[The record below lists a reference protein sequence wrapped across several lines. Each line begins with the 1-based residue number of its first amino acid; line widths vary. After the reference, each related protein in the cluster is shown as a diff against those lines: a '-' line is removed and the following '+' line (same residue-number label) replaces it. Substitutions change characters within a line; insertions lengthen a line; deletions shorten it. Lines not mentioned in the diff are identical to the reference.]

1 MGVCTVEDEKNRP
14 KFRKIFNNE
23 ECKNSDLENSK
34 LSRKKSSNNNIIDI
48 SLNSKKTII
57 KLIGEIKSK
66 PIKIK
71 SNIDCKILIMENSS
85 SITIENCK
93 NCSILLAPCA
103 STIAVENCENLNLI
117 CASLNIKLI
126 NVKKGNIYLFSM
138 NPVIIEDCENIYL
151 GNFFF
156 QYMELPEMF
165 INSKLNIWNN
175 KWSIYEEEGK
185 NKNINYSND
194 FIKQGI
200 IDIFRPT
207 FNECYINFD
216 QYQFMPY
223 TYGKSLKKNNIDE
236 QNINYT
242 NFMILIKQE
251 DFQESELLKILLPDE
266 LENYN
271 MKLIATLG
279 VGEKSEKIKEF
290 FKKLE
295 LNKNNNSLI
304 NYILTKSPKD
314 GLFESFQS
322 SMLKSST
329 NKSRLNEI
337 DLSNNE
343 YMNINYKFLRNDD
356 ILFLWLVNCD
366 EDFNDI
372 KTYFNNFFEP
382 IKIDIIT
389 KETFGWN
396 ENEFEKYLN
405 SFFEF
410 EKND

>member
-1 MGVCTVEDEKNRP
+1 M
-14 KFRKIFNNE
+14 
-23 ECKNSDLENSK
+23 
-34 LSRKKSSNNNIIDI
+34 
-48 SLNSKKTII
+48 
-57 KLIGEIKSK
+57 
-66 PIKIK
+66 
-71 SNIDCKILIMENSS
+71 
-85 SITIENCK
+85 
-93 NCSILLAPCA
+93 
-103 STIAVENCENLNLI
+103 
-117 CASLNIKLI
+117 
-126 NVKKGNIYLFSM
+126 
-138 NPVIIEDCENIYL
+138 
-151 GNFFF
+151 
-156 QYMELPEMF
+156 
-165 INSKLNIWNN
+165 
-175 KWSIYEEEGK
+175 
-185 NKNINYSND
+185 
-194 FIKQGI
+194 
-200 IDIFRPT
+200 
-207 FNECYINFD
+207 
-216 QYQFMPY
+216 
-223 TYGKSLKKNNIDE
+223 
-236 QNINYT
+236 
-242 NFMILIKQE
+242 
-251 DFQESELLKILLPDE
+251 PDE

-290 FKKLE
+290 IKKLE

-314 GLFESFQS
+314 GLFESFQCS
-322 SMLKSST
+322 VLKSST